1 MDKVKVFNPSQIRH
15 SGNSMYPSIKDN
27 DLLDISFFDQP
38 KNLIEF
44 SEGDVVFLRLG
55 NEWVVHRVVKKQDQL
70 LTMGDWSLCTDETSS
85 VWGRVERVEGSR
97 RFVPRDPYLSQLSVS
112 KINKNRILRL
122 GIRIKLLAYVYW
134 KTFMRTFFDD

>member
-1 MDKVKVFNPSQIRH
+1 
-15 SGNSMYPSIKDN
+15 MYPSIKDN

-112 KINKNRILRL
+112 KINKNRILRI